1 MTIHRLLQHIPLAP
15 EDIGR
20 LVAAYEATLEALEL
34 KSRSDPITEIVAQKI
49 IEIGQTGVRDPL
61 HISNLAIK
69 ALGPAAR

>member
-1 MTIHRLLQHIPLAP
+1 MTIHPLLQHIPLAP

-20 LVAAYEATLEALEL
+20 LVGAYEATLEALEL
-34 KSRSDPITEIVAQKI
+34 KNRSDPITEIVAQKI